1 MTYENDI
8 PDYALVPAKEIEERI
23 VMPITKGAI
32 YTPIQVTNIREKP
45 KTTIIIEEDILV
57 PDIKPDLKEILLI
70 DGKCHLSNREVDQIT
85 KGEDYIN
92 LSGEIDLQTLYIPE
106 KQEGNSPIISVQTR
120 VPFKDQ
126 WHTPLAEGATL
137 MLDCCVEKI
146 EYMVINE
153 RKYRVKILLSI
164 TAKEY
169 VDSKI
174 DIFEGL
180 VDEEIQVLKETVET
194 SNVALRKKDSLSIKE
209 DFFPKEDT
217 HPETILKQ
225 DINVVEN
232 YKQSTGDKVV
242 INGFIYVT
250 VLYSTCHTPEDSAS
264 SVNIHYLQERM
275 EFTQFIPIQQGG
287 QWSGCSVSFDD
298 NNLKIKLTQDEME
311 KDVFRLEG
319 DLMTF
324 VELYKNTQREVIVDG
339 YHRQKDFCCDFVEE
353 NSRTL
358 VGTTASEASL
368 REILSLESND
378 CDIDC
383 ILYSMGELLSGESR
397 VEQNKIVTEGKILA
411 KMVCKG
417 LQEDQNIFA
426 IKEELPFR
434 VVTSMPGLEGNE
446 IVSHKIYIKDLW
458 AEKINGKQ
466 LEFNATVLVC
476 GEIFRPTPFRVLTN
490 PAFIE
495 SSACCQ
501 APPMVVYICKPEDSL
516 WQIAKKFKTTMNS
529 IKQINNLDTDYLTNR
544 QKLLIIK

>member
-1 MTYENDI
+1 
-8 PDYALVPAKEIEERI
+8 
-23 VMPITKGAI
+23 
-32 YTPIQVTNIREKP
+32 
-45 KTTIIIEEDILV
+45 
-57 PDIKPDLKEILLI
+57 
-70 DGKCHLSNREVDQIT
+70 
-85 KGEDYIN
+85 
-92 LSGEIDLQTLYIPE
+92 
-106 KQEGNSPIISVQTR
+106 
-120 VPFKDQ
+120 
-126 WHTPLAEGATL
+126 
-137 MLDCCVEKI
+137 
-146 EYMVINE
+146 
-153 RKYRVKILLSI
+153 
-164 TAKEY
+164 
-169 VDSKI
+169 
-174 DIFEGL
+174 
-180 VDEEIQVLKETVET
+180 
-194 SNVALRKKDSLSIKE
+194 
-209 DFFPKEDT
+209 
-217 HPETILKQ
+217 
-225 DINVVEN
+225 
-232 YKQSTGDKVV
+232 
-242 INGFIYVT
+242 
-250 VLYSTCHTPEDSAS
+250 
-264 SVNIHYLQERM
+264 
-275 EFTQFIPIQQGG
+275 
-287 QWSGCSVSFDD
+287 
-298 NNLKIKLTQDEME
+298 
-311 KDVFRLEG
+311 
-319 DLMTF
+319 MTF